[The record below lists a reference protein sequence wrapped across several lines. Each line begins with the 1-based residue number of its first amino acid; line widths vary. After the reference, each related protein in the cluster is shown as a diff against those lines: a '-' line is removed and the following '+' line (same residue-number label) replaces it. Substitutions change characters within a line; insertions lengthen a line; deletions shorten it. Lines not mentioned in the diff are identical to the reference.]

1 MYCYVCNL
9 TLFLLKWAYLQSI
22 HNYIKLA
29 EESQEDSKLI
39 SPSILIYE
47 SWCKCEKDRCEIVIA
62 KVNII
67 GCLKR
72 LLAKVLME
80 EILNVHR
87 DAETVS

>member
-1 MYCYVCNL
+1 MFIIVEVSLYHHPNPCVL
-9 TLFLLKWAYLQSI
+9 E
-22 HNYIKLA
+22 NYI
-29 EESQEDSKLI
+29 QEN
-39 SPSILIYE
+39 
-47 SWCKCEKDRCEIVIA
+47 IA